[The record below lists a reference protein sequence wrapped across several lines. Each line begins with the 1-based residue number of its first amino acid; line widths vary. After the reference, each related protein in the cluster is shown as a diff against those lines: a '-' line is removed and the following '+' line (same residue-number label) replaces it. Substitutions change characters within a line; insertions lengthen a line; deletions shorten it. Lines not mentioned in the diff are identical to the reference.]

1 MAENEIITGAE
12 LSDENLD
19 AIAGGYVFFNGDG
32 YEVIDNK
39 GNVVKT
45 FWGTKIDDHRHAKN
59 YASELGF
66 SADDITWYELD
77 DLRRR
82 NQ

>member
-12 LSDENLD
+12 LSDEGLD

-45 FWGTKIDDHRHAKN
+45 FWGTKTSDHRWAKD
-59 YASELGF
+59 YALELGF
-66 SADDITWYELD
+66 SDQDITWYELD
-77 DLRRR
+77 ALRKS